1 MTLFNILLYL
11 AAAVVVVATGFAIT
25 RQNVVHAACYLII
38 SFMGTAVLFYLLGAP
53 LLAALEVIIYAGG
66 IMVLFLFVIMMIQY
80 QPPTYRKTFS
90 AKTWYPAM
98 ILAGTC
104 GLLAGILVFADP
116 ANRLRPVAVM
126 ATPQAFG
133 DILFQGYWF
142 PVEIT
147 SLLLLA
153 ALVGALYLGRHNK
166 RDNGK

>member
-1 MTLFNILLYL
+1 
-11 AAAVVVVATGFAIT
+11 
-25 RQNVVHAACYLII
+25 
-38 SFMGTAVLFYLLGAP
+38 
-53 LLAALEVIIYAGG
+53 
-66 IMVLFLFVIMMIQY
+66 MVLFLFVIMMIQY
-80 QPPTYRKTFS
+80 QPQSYRKTFS

-116 ANRLRPVAVM
+116 VNRLRPVAVM

-153 ALVGALYLGRHNK
+153 ALAGALYLSRRSK
-166 RDNGK
+166 K